1 MAVHQYSS
9 NLFLIDLDQNLRGF
23 RQFISCWLLIEN
35 GRVIL
40 VDPGPGSTIPVILQA
55 LRDMNII
62 KIDYIL
68 LTHIHIDHAGGTG
81 LLIEKFPEVRLICHP
96 KAIAHLVNP
105 EQLWQGS
112 LKVLGK
118 VARAY
123 GPVKPVPESSISF
136 EESINLFGSTID
148 IIFTPGH
155 AAHHIC
161 FSINDILFAGEVA
174 GTNISLNNKNYIRI
188 ATPTVFIYEVFR
200 ESLLKVAALKAKRI
214 CFAHYGM
221 RIDSDN
227 VFNEALEQLDLWCE
241 IIKKETARQNAVH
254 DETLFNIILEKD
266 TNLKSCYSALPA
278 DLRERE
284 TLFIKN
290 SIGGIQTYYEKI

>member
-136 EESINLFGSTID
+136 EESINLFGLTID

-221 RIDSDN
+221 RTDSDN

-290 SIGGIQTYYEKI
+290 SIGGIRTYYEKI